1 MLFTNLL
8 ASPWRWVLVGAAAIL
23 LAIAFGS
30 SGLDYASTW
39 WARRQA
45 AQVVHTTEASH
56 DARAAAEPSHRHNFD
71 STFYSLAGA
80 APPTRR
86 ARPHHP
92 TPPFYTLAGAHRE
105 AVRAGLIP
113 QARYDSL
120 RRLFPAAVPEL
131 PAQPARYRP
140 SH

>member
-1 MLFTNLL
+1 MLFTSFL
-8 ASPWRWVLVGAAAIL
+8 ASRWRWVLAGAAIIWAS
-23 LAIAFGS
+23 AFGS
-30 SGLDYASTW
+30 SVLGYASTW

-45 AQVVHTTEASH
+45 AKAVHAIEASQA
-56 DARAAAEPSHRHNFD
+56 ARAAAEPSHRHNFD
-71 STFYSLAGA
+71 STFFSLAGQ
-80 APPTRR
+80 
-86 ARPHHP
+86 
-92 TPPFYTLAGAHRE
+92 HRE

-131 PAQPARYRP
+131 PAQPVRYRP

>member
-8 ASPWRWVLVGAAAIL
+8 TSPWRWVLLGVAIL

-45 AQVVHTTEASH
+45 AQVVHATEASQA
-56 DARAAAEPSHRHNFD
+56 ARAAAEPHHVHHFD
-71 STFYSLAGA
+71 STFFSLAGQ
-80 APPTRR
+80 
-86 ARPHHP
+86 
-92 TPPFYTLAGAHRE
+92 HRE
-105 AVRAGLIP
+105 AARAGLIP

-131 PAQPARYRP
+131 PAQPPRYRP